1 MNAIQTGIQ
10 DLLIVEPKVYG
21 DHRGWFVETW
31 QKARYTE
38 IGIAGEFVQD
48 NMSFSKK
55 GTLRGLHMQTP
66 AQGKLVQVIDGVIW
80 DVAVDLRKTSS
91 TFGKWYGITLSSL
104 DKKQFWVP
112 EGFAHGFY
120 VLSDTATFSYKC
132 TKMYEPKSEIAIL
145 WNDVDIAI
153 EWPFAGVKPLLSE
166 KDMNAKPFKWWL
178 DQNSF

>member
-1 MNAIQTGIQ
+1 MNVIQTGIQ

-31 QKARYTE
+31 QKYRYAET
-38 IGIAGEFVQD
+38 GIADEFVQD

-55 GTLRGLHMQTP
+55 GTLRGLHMQNP

-80 DVAVDLRKTSS
+80 DVAVDLRRKSS
-91 TFGKWYGITLSSL
+91 TFGKWYGITLSSV

-132 TKMYEPKSEIAIL
+132 TKMYEPKKEIAVL
-145 WNDVDIAI
+145 WNDEDIAI
-153 EWPFAGVKPLLSE
+153 DWPFENQPLLSE

-178 DQNSF
+178 AQNAF